1 MSRIE
6 QLLREAFREHE
17 AGRLAE
23 AELRYRAVLQLDPAE
38 ADAVHLLGV
47 IAHRLGE
54 HDRALELMHEAI
66 ALRAGVPHFH
76 ANLGS
81 ALAETGRLD
90 EAACQFQILREL
102 APGDDRVCHSLAA
115 VLTTL
120 GRLDEAEACYRAALR
135 LRPELPATHN
145 NLGALLKDRGR
156 FDEAERALR
165 HALRLKPSYHEARVN
180 LGSVLLCLGR
190 THEAESL
197 LRQARAEMPDCADTR
212 YNLGIACLLQGRL
225 AEGFEGFEWRW
236 RRRGFAPRAFTTPY
250 WDGSPTGERLLLLH
264 AEQGL
269 GDTIQFCRYVPMIAQ
284 HSRVILEMPQPLVR
298 LFSSLPHVQRV
309 IARGEPLPC
318 AHFQCSLPSLPHLM
332 GTEETTIPAAFPY
345 LQIDQAAASSW
356 HSRLA
361 SLPGLRVGLAWA
373 GNPALPTDARRSIQ
387 PVLLRGLAGLPDISF
402 VSLQVAPTTRPPLPL
417 ADWTEDLTDFAATAA
432 LVSQLDLVIGVD
444 TAVIHLAGALGR
456 PVWLLNRFDTRW
468 RWMLGRSDSPW
479 YPTLRQFRQ
488 PRPGDW
494 TSVLGEVR
502 KALLKLPR

>member
-1 MSRIE
+1 MTRVE
-6 QLLREAFREHE
+6 QLLREGFREHE
-17 AGRLAE
+17 AGRLSE
-23 AELRYRAVLQLDPAE
+23 AELCYRAVLQLEPAE

-54 HDRALELMHEAI
+54 HDRALDLMREAI

-81 ALAETGRLD
+81 ALVEAGHLE

-120 GRLDEAEACYRAALR
+120 GRFDEAETCYRAALR

-165 HALRLKPSYHEARVN
+165 QALRLKPSYHEARIN

-190 THEAESL
+190 AQEAESL
-197 LRQARAEMPDCADTR
+197 LRQARSEMPDCADTR

-236 RRRGFAPRAFTTPY
+236 RRRAFAPRAFTAAH
-250 WDGSPTGERLLLLH
+250 WDGAATGEGLLLLH
-264 AEQGL
+264 AEQGH

-284 HSRVILEMPQPLVR
+284 HSRVVLEVPQPLVS
-298 LFSSLPHVQRV
+298 LLSSLPHVERV
-309 IARGEPLPC
+309 VARREPLP
-318 AHFQCSLPSLPHLM
+318 ATQFQCSLPSLPHIV
-332 GTEETTIPAAFPY
+332 GTTETTIPALPY
-345 LQIDQAAASSW
+345 LQIDEIAASQW
-356 HSRLA
+356 RSRLA
-361 SLPGLRVGLAWA
+361 SLSGLRVGLVWA
-373 GNPALPTDARRSIQ
+373 GNPALPTDARRSIA
-387 PVLLRGLAGLPDISF
+387 PGLLRALAGIREISF

-417 ADWTEDLTDFAATAA
+417 ADWTQDLTDFAVTAA
-432 LVSQLDLVIGVD
+432 LISQLDLVIGVD

-456 PVWLLNRFDTRW
+456 PVWLLNRFDTCW
-468 RWMLGRSDSPW
+468 RWMLDRSDSPW

-494 TSVLGEVR
+494 ASVLRDVGQ
-502 KALLKLPR
+502 ALLTLRR